1 MRFGKLPIGIEAELT
16 QRYTCT
22 GDRLRLDSV
31 WMRKPRKTTAT
42 LAATL
47 RALIL
52 GSGETVAEVSR
63 NTGIAQPVLHRFLT
77 GERDLTLRSVEK
89 LLNYFNLELR
99 RRPNTTSAPLINE
112 GEQRMTASMTILMPP
127 HGKFTKRERERIG
140 RFDEALH
147 RMIAQNLTISQRMGW
162 SARIIGNRRFILFDR
177 FKIVDS
183 EFAAISDYELFRRMQ
198 SAIWG

>member
-1 MRFGKLPIGIEAELT
+1 M
-16 QRYTCT
+16 
-22 GDRLRLDSV
+22 S
-31 WMRKPRKTTAT
+31 KPRKTTAT

-52 GSGETVAEVSR
+52 GSGETVAAVSR
-63 NTGIAQPVLHRFLT
+63 NTGIAQPVLHRFMT

-99 RRPNTTSAPLINE
+99 QRSNTSAPRINE
-112 GEQRMTASMTILMPP
+112 AEQLMTTSMTMLMPP
-127 HGKFTKRERERIG
+127 RGKFTKAELERID
-140 RFDEALH
+140 RFDKALD
-147 RMIAQNLTISQRMGW
+147 RMIAQNFTISRRMGW
-162 SARIIGNRRFILFDR
+162 SARIIGNRKFIVFDR

-183 EFAAISDYELFRRMQ
+183 DFAAISDYDLFKRMQ

>member
-1 MRFGKLPIGIEAELT
+1 M
-16 QRYTCT
+16 
-22 GDRLRLDSV
+22 S
-31 WMRKPRKTTAT
+31 KPRKRTAT

-52 GSGETVAEVSR
+52 GSGETVAAVSR
-63 NTGIAQPVLHRFLT
+63 NTGIAQPVLHRFMT

-99 RRPNTTSAPLINE
+99 QRPNTNAPRINE
-112 GEQRMTASMTILMPP
+112 GEPRMTPSMTMFTPP
-127 HGKFTKRERERIG
+127 QGQFTKAELERID

-147 RMIAQNLTISQRMGW
+147 RMIAQNFTISRRMGW
-162 SARIIGNRRFILFDR
+162 SARIIGNRRFIVFDR

-183 EFAAISDYELFRRMQ
+183 DFAVISDYDLFNQMQ